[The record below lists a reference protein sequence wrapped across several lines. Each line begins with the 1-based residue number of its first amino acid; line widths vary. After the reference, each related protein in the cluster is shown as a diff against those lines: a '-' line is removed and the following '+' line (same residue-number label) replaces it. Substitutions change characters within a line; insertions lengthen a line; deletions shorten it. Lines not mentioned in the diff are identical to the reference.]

1 VTEREE
7 RIEVR
12 DGTGLAGVII
22 EPVLPDGSPP
32 QPSVVVTNGYSGL
45 DYALRPDLRL
55 LAAYG
60 YPVVLARLR
69 GVPPS
74 EGKAGLY
81 EKYGED
87 GHDVIEWA
95 ARQPF
100 CDGRVGMVGASLLAI
115 SQWLAVKE
123 RPPHLTV
130 VVPDD
135 SPNDTYRYLW
145 YLGGMEPGPGRRARA
160 EVPGVESEYGIAVS
174 HPWFDDFWRQRA
186 MLQEDLQAVA
196 LAGLPALTS
205 AGWDSYMIEAAS
217 RAFTWMRAAGAGR
230 RARLVI
236 GPWRH
241 AGMFHAS
248 DSVTYDI
255 APGNTMRPHTGFEL
269 QKLWLDRWLR
279 GEDTGIDALPPVQ
292 IFVQGPDQW
301 RYEHDW
307 PLPDEQRIRLYLASE
322 PSKTVISRNDGT
334 LSAGLPA
341 DAAEASYDFDPAISR
356 HPVAVSMPTIVMVA
370 DGEPTLKETILPAG
384 ARREH
389 GRLIMDKAGYEA
401 QAVTWTSL
409 ELPQPTEVTGYPR
422 LVLWASV
429 SRPEADFIAE
439 LTDVAPLDDGTWSS
453 TQITRGYLRASA
465 QFSRTGPTELDP
477 GAVCKY
483 EIELQPTSYVV
494 PAGHRVRFTVQG
506 AAIDPDLDLSWHGPG
521 LGEQPFTVTIRTG
534 PEYASYAEVPVIGA
548 RPDFA

>member
-1 VTEREE
+1 
-7 RIEVR
+7 
-12 DGTGLAGVII
+12 
-22 EPVLPDGSPP
+22 
-32 QPSVVVTNGYSGL
+32 
-45 DYALRPDLRL
+45 
-55 LAAYG
+55 
-60 YPVVLARLR
+60 
-69 GVPPS
+69 
-74 EGKAGLY
+74 
-81 EKYGED
+81 
-87 GHDVIEWA
+87 
-95 ARQPF
+95 
-100 CDGRVGMVGASLLAI
+100 
-115 SQWLAVKE
+115 
-123 RPPHLTV
+123 
-130 VVPDD
+130 
-135 SPNDTYRYLW
+135 
-145 YLGGMEPGPGRRARA
+145 
-160 EVPGVESEYGIAVS
+160 
-174 HPWFDDFWRQRA
+174 
-186 MLQEDLQAVA
+186 
-196 LAGLPALTS
+196 
-205 AGWDSYMIEAAS
+205 
-217 RAFTWMRAAGAGR
+217 
-230 RARLVI
+230 
-236 GPWRH
+236 
-241 AGMFHAS
+241 MFHAS

-279 GEDTGIDALPPVQ
+279 GEDNGIDALPPVQ

-548 RPDFA
+548 VPFFG